1 MISKNVG
8 NIISSVKVPDM
19 MLTVILAEPM
29 LTVILMI
36 MILKTIG
43 QCRDQDFKPYFNLG
57 LNFHLI
63 TIFRPDIKIAGTTRY
78 DTNVAD
84 MMAQNG

>member
-36 MILKTIG
+36 MILKTIASTNTDS
-43 QCRDQDFKPYFNLG
+43 QV
-57 LNFHLI
+57 LNSAMYVEGFVGHEFHMSI
-63 TIFRPDIKIAGTTRY
+63 TH
-78 DTNVAD
+78 
-84 MMAQNG
+84 